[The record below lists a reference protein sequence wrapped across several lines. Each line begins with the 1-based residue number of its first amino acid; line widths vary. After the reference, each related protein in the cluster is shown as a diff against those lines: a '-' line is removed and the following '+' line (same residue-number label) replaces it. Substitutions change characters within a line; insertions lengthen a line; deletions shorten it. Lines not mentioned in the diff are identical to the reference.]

1 LSANP
6 TIQTARLTLRP
17 PVEGD
22 LDGWA
27 AMMADEVAMLHMGG
41 PKPRAVAW
49 RSMATIAGSWA
60 LRGHGM
66 FSVIE
71 RASGRWVGRVGPWCP
86 EQWPGTEVGW
96 SIVRDS
102 WGQGYATEAATAS
115 IEWAIGTLGWTDIV
129 HVIAPENLQ
138 SAAVARRLGSYNRGP
153 TPVPPPFETHRVD
166 LWGQTAAEWRHHNS
180 V

>member
-1 LSANP
+1 L
-6 TIQTARLTLRP
+6 
-17 PVEGD
+17 
-22 LDGWA
+22 
-27 AMMADEVAMLHMGG
+27 
-41 PKPRAVAW
+41 
-49 RSMATIAGSWA
+49 AG
-60 LRGHGM
+60 
-66 FSVIE
+66 
-71 RASGRWVGRVGPWCP
+71 AS
-86 EQWPGTEVGW
+86 
-96 SIVRDS
+96 S
-102 WGQGYATEAATAS
+102 ATAS